1 MSRVR
6 IIGALI
12 LGFLS
17 FSLGCKKDDDDEA
30 PIPVNILSPSAGTSF
45 RVLED
50 TIRIIGTAK
59 VPDDGPASVYLFLKD
74 ESSGALVV
82 PPNYNYVI
90 NTRNALEFNYRI
102 TDSLLSSGTYRLE
115 VKVSTSDNSGSS
127 SVPINLVAVPKRKL
141 GTLLLTRPDSS
152 RTRLWMADASLNLS
166 HFREMSGDYVGSTLQ
181 NATGTFLI
189 ARRTVSSTFFK
200 ISDGTVLRT
209 INGEQAA
216 PVPSFS
222 FADIQ
227 DGTHFLSFYQSTL
240 RGYDSNGN
248 ETFRSASQPLDYDY
262 RNMLRAGNYIYAYAH
277 LDLPA
282 TEKLF
287 VINYPS
293 GASRSECTLDMRV
306 TGMLPGVNNDIY
318 LFGTRT
324 DGALSVARYYFTTNV
339 ANELIANPG
348 LQLLEVVPGPL
359 GADARLLTNQGIYR
373 FDPTALTL
381 QQESSLSGDRMVRDS
396 DSQLIYL
403 IDSLEVKLLSDIDL
417 SVTGTI
423 TSTEP
428 VKNVIN
434 WYNR

>member
-1 MSRVR
+1 
-6 IIGALI
+6 
-12 LGFLS
+12 
-17 FSLGCKKDDDDEA
+17 
-30 PIPVNILSPSAGTSF
+30 
-45 RVLED
+45 
-50 TIRIIGTAK
+50 
-59 VPDDGPASVYLFLKD
+59 
-74 ESSGALVV
+74 
-82 PPNYNYVI
+82 
-90 NTRNALEFNYRI
+90 
-102 TDSLLSSGTYRLE
+102 
-115 VKVSTSDNSGSS
+115 
-127 SVPINLVAVPKRKL
+127 
-141 GTLLLTRPDSS
+141 
-152 RTRLWMADASLNLS
+152 
-166 HFREMSGDYVGSTLQ
+166 
-181 NATGTFLI
+181 
-189 ARRTVSSTFFK
+189 
-200 ISDGTVLRT
+200 
-209 INGEQAA
+209 
-216 PVPSFS
+216 
-222 FADIQ
+222 
-227 DGTHFLSFYQSTL
+227 
-240 RGYDSNGN
+240 
-248 ETFRSASQPLDYDY
+248 
-262 RNMLRAGNYIYAYAH
+262 MLRAGNYIYAYAH